1 MSFYLI
7 NHSAKEFC
15 TFDNAIP
22 IITALK
28 RSLRANNWQSTDDIC
43 VDYEDTNS
51 FNLLNHLVNALVYIN
66 MDDFEN
72 ARLEVL
78 FPANS

>member
-15 TFDNAIP
+15 TFDNGIP
-22 IITALK
+22 ILTAFK
-28 RSLRANNWQSTDDIC
+28 QALRANNWQSTDDIC

-51 FNLLNHLVNALVYIN
+51 FDLLNHLVNALVYIN

-78 FPANS
+78 FPANG